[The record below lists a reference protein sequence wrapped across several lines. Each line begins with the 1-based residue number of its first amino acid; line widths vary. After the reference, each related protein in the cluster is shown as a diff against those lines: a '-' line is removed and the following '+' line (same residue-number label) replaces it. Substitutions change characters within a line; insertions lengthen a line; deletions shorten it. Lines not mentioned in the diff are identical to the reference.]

1 MCSVGD
7 MTDPLIQLPR
17 TSANGTSA
25 GASEPV
31 ETVDPP
37 AAAYA
42 DSEPEGEAPPGA
54 PRWVK
59 ALGIVLVV
67 LLLVFAG
74 LHLTGNAP
82 THMAG
87 GTGEQHGIQ
96 LP

>member
-1 MCSVGD
+1 

-17 TSANGTSA
+17 TSANGTVA
-25 GASEPV
+25 QATKPV
-31 ETVDPP
+31 EATDPT
-37 AAAYA
+37 AAVHA
-42 DSEPEGEAPPGA
+42 DIEPDDEAPPGT

-74 LHLTGNAP
+74 LHLTGNVP